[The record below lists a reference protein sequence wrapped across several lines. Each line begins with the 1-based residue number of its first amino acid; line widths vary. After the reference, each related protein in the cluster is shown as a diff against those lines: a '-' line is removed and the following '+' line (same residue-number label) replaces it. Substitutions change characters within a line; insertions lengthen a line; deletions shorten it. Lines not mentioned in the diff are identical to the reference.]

1 MKGLNKNRSKQL
13 EDQLNEIIANKPPA
27 EEAQPVIIKEHQDE
41 KLKMKYINLNKL
53 FPNKNFEEFNQEWT
67 NEEIRE
73 KLNINKKRIVNNND
87 TLINPNINKTVINTS
102 SNLIEKTLTK
112 FIDVSDLSTSINN
125 NEAINNSIN
134 LILSDFL
141 QDFILIQNSDNPYF
155 SLIVNL
161 IIEIIKSIFIN
172 KCNKQMINK
181 LSNIE
186 EEYKKLYETKPTQEA
201 PSSSN
206 EPVQIIE

>member
-13 EDQLNEIIANKPPA
+13 EDQLNEIIANKPAA
-27 EEAQPVIIKEHQDE
+27 EEVQPVIIKEPQDE

-73 KLNINKKRIVNNND
+73 KLNITKKRIVNNND

-201 PSSSN
+201 PSSSTVHVV
-206 EPVQIIE
+206 E

>member
-27 EEAQPVIIKEHQDE
+27 EEAQPVIIKEPQDD

-53 FPNKNFEEFNQEWT
+53 FPNKNFEEFNEEWS
-67 NEEIRE
+67 NEEIRQ
-73 KLNINKKRIVNNND
+73 KLNINKKQIVNNND
-87 TLINPNINKTVINTS
+87 TLINPGINKTVINTS
-102 SNLIEKTLTK
+102 SNLIEKGLNE
-112 FIDVSDLSTSINN
+112 FIDVENLGTSINN

-161 IIEIIKSIFIN
+161 FIEIIRSIFIN
-172 KCNKQMINK
+172 KCNKQ
-181 LSNIE
+181 IE
-186 EEYKKLYETKPTQEA
+186 EQYKKLYQEKPKEEQ
-201 PSSSN
+201 PSSSTVHIV
-206 EPVQIIE
+206 E

>member
-1 MKGLNKNRSKQL
+1 MKGLNKSKSKQL
-13 EDQLNEIIANKPPA
+13 EDQLNDIISKKPIDENTISDKLSPSN
-27 EEAQPVIIKEHQDE
+27 IKEKEPQDD

-53 FPNKNFEEFNQEWT
+53 FPNKNFESFNEEWS
-67 NEEIRE
+67 NEEIRQ
-73 KLNINKKRIVNNND
+73 KLNINKKQIVNNND
-87 TLINPNINKTVINTS
+87 TLINPGINKTVINTS
-102 SNLIEKTLTK
+102 SNLIEKGLNK
-112 FIDVSDLSTSINN
+112 FIDVENLGTSINN

-161 IIEIIKSIFIN
+161 FIEIIKSIFIN

-181 LSNIE
+181 
-186 EEYKKLYETKPTQEA
+186 
-201 PSSSN
+201 
-206 EPVQIIE
+206 